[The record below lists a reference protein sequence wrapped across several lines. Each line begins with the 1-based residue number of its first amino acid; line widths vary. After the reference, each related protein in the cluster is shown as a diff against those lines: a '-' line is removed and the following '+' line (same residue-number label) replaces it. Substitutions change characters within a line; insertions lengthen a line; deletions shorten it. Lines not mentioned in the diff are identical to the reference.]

1 MLKEAFEFLIGL
13 GKPVQ
18 LTDLLG
24 RELIVLPG
32 KGPVMTKRCV
42 VENIEVSTLSALL
55 ELHEET
61 THDKYCDLFY
71 IHVESHKTVKI
82 VSAPDETSGGRVVY
96 AIATHSEPVF
106 EFDKWMDIESFIIG
120 LHSKFLQTEER
131 DALIKFVSSISF
143 EGSVSTD
150 DDGISQT
157 VETRKGVAMKQN
169 STVPNPVT
177 LQPRRTFREVEQ
189 PESQFVFRINKD
201 SMKVAL
207 FEADGGK
214 WKLDAIE
221 NIAQKLNE
229 SKSGAVVLS

>member
-1 MLKEAFEFLIGL
+1 MLKEAFEFLIRL
-13 GKPVQ
+13 GNPVQ
-18 LTDLLG
+18 VTDSLN
-24 RELIVLPG
+24 REWIYTPG
-32 KGPVMTKRCV
+32 KGSILITRSA

-61 THDKYCDLFY
+61 TRDKHCEIFY
-71 IHVESHKTVKI
+71 IHVESHNTVKI
-82 VSAPDETSGGRVVY
+82 VSAPDQTSGERVVY
-96 AIATHSEPVF
+96 ATASHNEPVF

-157 VETRKGVAMKQN
+157 VETRKGVSMKQN

-229 SKSGAVVLS
+229 SESGATVLS